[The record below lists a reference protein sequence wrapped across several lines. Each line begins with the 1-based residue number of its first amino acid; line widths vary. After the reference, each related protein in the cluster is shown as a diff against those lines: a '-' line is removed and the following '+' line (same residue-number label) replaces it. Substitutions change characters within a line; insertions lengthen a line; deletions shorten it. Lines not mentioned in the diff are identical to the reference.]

1 MPSDASSSA
10 ASSSVAV
17 ARGNNRPVAPF
28 PIAVEAPTNIR
39 EVRHRDGES
48 PLAQVYPQASAM
60 DADSQ
65 DELVVA
71 GTGGN
76 ARKGKTVL
84 GSGRP
89 GRRVYVPPPTSSQD
103 SQLGGDFLCDVDM
116 VIDLT

>member
-1 MPSDASSSA
+1 
-10 ASSSVAV
+10 
-17 ARGNNRPVAPF
+17 
-28 PIAVEAPTNIR
+28 
-39 EVRHRDGES
+39 
-48 PLAQVYPQASAM
+48 M